1 MVELVI
7 QNKDLNKIII
17 ALDYDNKK
25 DVINLCDQLDP
36 VYCRLKI
43 GKQLFTKLGPD
54 IIESIQ
60 SRNFEIFLDLKFHD
74 IPTTVY
80 KACLEAYKLGVW
92 MLNIHLLGG
101 EEMIIAAKEA
111 RNQQNPSALLIG
123 VTLLTSHDDD
133 SLSNLGFIDRKTTV
147 RKLAVLADKCSID
160 GIVCS
165 PSDLDNLKDISPEF
179 IYVTPGIRLDDKIND
194 HAKIF
199 TPQKA
204 LSAGSTYLVIG
215 RPITEAK
222 EPMKVIQKIISLI

>member
-1 MVELVI
+1 MI
-7 QNKDLNKIII
+7 QNKDSNKIII

-25 DVINLCDQLDP
+25 DVVNLCDQLDP
-36 VYCRLKI
+36 AYCRLKI

-54 IIESIQ
+54 IIESIHI
-60 SRNFEIFLDLKFHD
+60 RNFEIFLDLKFHD

-123 VTLLTSHDDD
+123 VTLLTSHDND
-133 SLSNLGFIDRKTTV
+133 SLINLGFTDRKTTV
-147 RKLAVLADKCSID
+147 RKLAVLANKCSID

-165 PSDLDNLKDISPEF
+165 PSDLDSIKNM
-179 IYVTPGIRLDDKIND
+179 
-194 HAKIF
+194 
-199 TPQKA
+199 
-204 LSAGSTYLVIG
+204 STKRTKRCI
-215 RPITEAK
+215 ITRCRTNQTK
-222 EPMKVIQKIISLI
+222 TRSIKSNCQ